1 MRRNKEEEEEEEEEE
16 TFVRVWGMM
25 IPYYPGGR

>member
-1 MRRNKEEEEEEEEEE
+1 MRRNKEEEEEEEEE

-25 IPYYPGGR
+25 IPYYPGER

>member
-25 IPYYPGGR
+25 IPYYPGER

>member
-1 MRRNKEEEEEEEEEE
+1 MRRNKEEEEEEEEE